1 MKLHISKK
9 LPLILAGVILV
20 LLLTVIVGAKAV
32 QAKESKAPV
41 AQSTVSKTL
50 SDEGNT
56 KTDGE
61 KSISEE
67 ETLAETA
74 LIASAAEEQAS
85 VGPKAL
91 AAALAVGL
99 AAAAGA
105 IGMGI
110 AIAKSAEGISRQPE
124 AEGSIRTTLMLG
136 LVFIETAIIY
146 ALIVAILIIFVM

>member
-20 LLLTVIVGAKAV
+20 LLLTILVGAKAV
-32 QAKESKAPV
+32 QAKESKASAAKSSV
-41 AQSTVSKTL
+41 AGKVL
-50 SDEGNT
+50 ADEQPT
-56 KTDGE
+56 ETTDIDADDIVGAAVLTAG
-61 KSISEE
+61 EE
-67 ETLAETA
+67 E
-74 LIASAAEEQAS
+74 ASNTTGS
-85 VGPKAL
+85 KAM
-91 AAALAVGL
+91 AAAIAVGL